1 MGTDQ
6 QPKREIGPYKISR
19 TLEWSLS
26 GTQVIFRFKGIDP
39 PRMPIGSAS
48 NEILE
53 GLGPSAPWNGLE
65 ALWAEGMV
73 SEIGPGEWSCAAEA
87 VLEFEPEQRLQLNLP
102 EPTELKSKVRTQGI
116 IGHDDLALALDLFH
130 PAIGRLSD
138 VATKIGPFRVI
149 PGSPPVLLRKNL
161 HLLAAAVEAG
171 STGTTAVEQI
181 EFLAEVQ
188 KCARKADTDLEG
200 FLESEDYS
208 IPEQVQIDIK
218 EEIPGRLELIP
229 LLNPVESTPV
239 PEEILRR
246 SQLPKVYS
254 SRTHAGHRRR
264 VVTAKVRDRVEEIN
278 KKSAIEGADIPRFIE
293 NPEAFLPEGI
303 DLEGFSERVKG
314 LRTVVYNSR
323 PYIHVNRLEGG
334 WFEGI
339 PGVDLEGVADES
351 GSAVATEDV
360 SSSEAG
366 IARHP
371 DLSPETYRK
380 LAEEAELTGQEY
392 VRHGNAWVHID
403 LVQAKQYLDTLSQLG
418 EYDANNSGQFQIPHK
433 AILDIYENLE
443 ALEFDL
449 PPAEQLNLQFS
460 VEDLPSPEMSASFKG
475 VLHDYQR
482 DGYRWLSYLDQK
494 GTGGLLAD
502 DMGLGKTVQVIA
514 HMARLADEGR
524 LKPSLVVCPKTLIP
538 NWDAEIRRFFPSQ
551 KNIGIL
557 QGGRV
562 RADQLEEFD
571 IVLLSYDTL
580 RHQQFEIAKVNWE
593 FIVSD
598 EAQFAKNPTAQRTT
612 ALKAL
617 KARHRAALTGTPVEN
632 GMIEFWCIMDFVRP
646 GLLGSWGD
654 FRTEYEHPLVQADSE
669 AERSPLVVQLLGRIG
684 RHYIRR
690 MKQDV
695 LQDLPAKED
704 IHIETGLSE
713 NQLSLYR
720 RIAQQGRSG
729 AHGAALKAIHELLMV
744 SAHPATVKMTGHE
757 FIYVPGECPKLDVT
771 IDYLRSIQSAGEK
784 AIVFTRFLKVQGI
797 LQSAIRQQL
806 NIWPDIINGSINTNR
821 QNIVNIFSRSP
832 GFNVLILSHDV
843 GGIGLNITA
852 ANHVIHYTR
861 PWNPAKEHQATDR
874 AHRIGQDRDV
884 SVYYPIAQNS
894 DFETVEVRLGRL
906 LAAKSSLARDVLRP
920 SKEMNIS
927 EQEMLCCIDNVPD
940 ENHYRRQ
947 RIS

>member
-6 QPKREIGPYKISR
+6 QSKREIGPYQIST

-26 GTQVIFRFKGIDP
+26 GTQVVFRFKGNAP

-48 NEILE
+48 NETLE

-65 ALWAEGMV
+65 ALWAEGFV
-73 SEIGPGEWSCAAEA
+73 SERGPGEWTCAAES
-87 VLEFEPEQRLQLNLP
+87 VLDFEPEQRLQLNLP
-102 EPTELKSKVRTQGI
+102 EPAELKSKVRTQGI
-116 IGHDDLALALDLFH
+116 IGHNDLAVTLDLFH
-130 PAIGRLSD
+130 PTIGRLSD
-138 VATKIGPFRVI
+138 VATKIGPFRVVH
-149 PGSPPVLLRKNL
+149 GSPPVLLGKDL
-161 HLLAAAVEAG
+161 HLLAATVEVGATGKTAG
-171 STGTTAVEQI
+171 EQV
-181 EFLAEVQ
+181 EFLAKVQ
-188 KCARKADTDLEG
+188 KDARKAATDLEG
-200 FLESEDYS
+200 FLQSEEYS
-208 IPEQVQIDIK
+208 IPEQVQIDVK
-218 EEIPGRLELIP
+218 EENPDRLEVIP
-229 LLNPVESTPV
+229 QLNPAESAPI

-246 SQLPKVYS
+246 PQLPKIYS
-254 SRTHAGHRRR
+254 SPARAGHRRR
-264 VVTAKVRDRVEEIN
+264 VVTSKVRDRVEEIN
-278 KKSAIEGADIPRFIE
+278 KKSTVEGADIPRFIE

-303 DLEGFSERVKG
+303 DLEGFSKRVKG

-339 PGVDLEGVADES
+339 PGVGLEGVADGR
-351 GSAVATEDV
+351 GSEVATEDV
-360 SSSEAG
+360 SSNEAG
-366 IARHP
+366 VARPP

-380 LAEEAELTGQEY
+380 LAEEAKLTGQEY
-392 VRHGNAWVHID
+392 VRHGDAWIHID
-403 LVQAKQYLDTLSQLG
+403 PVQAKQYLDTLGHLG
-418 EYDANNSGQFQIPHK
+418 GYDENNSGQFRIPRK
-433 AILDIYENLE
+433 AILDIYQNLE

-449 PPAEQLNLQFS
+449 PPAGQLNLQFS
-460 VEDLPSPEMSASFKG
+460 VEELPSPAISASFKG
-475 VLHDYQR
+475 VLKDYQW
-482 DGYRWLSYLDQK
+482 DGYRWLAYLDEK

-514 HMARLADEGR
+514 HMARLSDEGR
-524 LKPSLVVCPKTLIP
+524 LKPSLVVCPKTLML

-551 KNIGIL
+551 TNVAIL
-557 QGGRV
+557 EGR
-562 RADQLEEFD
+562 RACAEQLAEFD

-593 FIVSD
+593 LIVSD

-617 KARHRAALTGTPVEN
+617 KARHRVALTGTPVEN

-654 FRTEYEHPLVQADSE
+654 FRTEYERPLVQTDSE

-684 RHYIRR
+684 KHYLRR
-690 MKQDV
+690 MKQQV
-695 LQDLPAKED
+695 LQELPDKQDLP
-704 IHIETGLSE
+704 ITVSLSGH
-713 NQLSLYR
+713 QLSLYR
-720 RIAQQGRSG
+720 QVAQQGRSKEK
-729 AHGAALKAIHELLMV
+729 GAALKAIHKLLV
-744 SAHPATVKMTGHE
+744 LSAHPSALMGNYAE

-771 IDYLRSIQSAGEK
+771 IEQLKSIQVAGEK
-784 AIVFTRFLKVQGI
+784 AIVFTRFLKIQEI

-821 QNIVNIFSRSP
+821 QRIVDIFSARS

-843 GGIGLNITA
+843 GGVGLNITA

-861 PWNPAKEHQATDR
+861 PWNPAKENQATDR

-884 SVYYPIAQNS
+884 SVYYPISENV

-906 LAAKSSLARDVLRP
+906 LAAKSSLARDVLP
-920 SKEMNIS
+920 
-927 EQEMLCCIDNVPD
+927 P
-940 ENHYRRQ
+940 HRRK
-947 RIS
+947 